1 MGSRIVS
8 LRLGDVTRFHDE
20 KRVSLSRRQYEQQ
33 SGEFPYYGPQG
44 IIARIST
51 FACEGEYLLLP
62 CTPPHNFPALPAIP
76 VSGRFSANPHVHVL
90 ACIEEV
96 EPRFLCRCLNTLPRA
111 VLPRSPQPEDI
122 EGIEIFLPPP
132 EDQRQILAALSDI
145 ESKTALLQNQ
155 NRLLDGMA
163 QSLFDS
169 CFIFGSGSLRPL
181 GDFISSRTT
190 VPDPGLPQDA
200 GTAFHNLLLYPRE
213 DLHPLFIR
221 LLIKNPEFLAH
232 AKNCLEHRGGRQQL
246 NAELL
251 MTFALTGPAG
261 TGTFSAG
268 AYPEFNAFAFSAE
281 KKLAVN
287 NAELKLLADL
297 GQSLFPM
304 SPALKPL

>member
-20 KRVSLSRRQYEQQ
+20 KRISLSRRQCEQQ
-33 SGEFPYYGPQG
+33 SGEFPYYGSQG
-44 IIARIST
+44 IIARINT
-51 FACEGEYLLLP
+51 FAYEGKYLLFA
-62 CTPPHNFPALPAIP
+62 CTPPHNSPVLQTLP

-96 EPRFLCRCLNTLPRA
+96 EPRFLCRYLTTLPRA

-122 EGIEIFLPPP
+122 EGIEISLPPP

-145 ESKTALLQNQ
+145 ENKTALLQNQ
-155 NRLLDGMA
+155 NRLLGGMA
-163 QSLFDS
+163 QSLFDYY
-169 CFIFGSGSLRPL
+169 FIFGSGSIRPL
-181 GDFISSRTT
+181 GDFIISRTT

-221 LLIKNPEFLAH
+221 QLIKNPEFLAH
-232 AKNCLEHRGGRQQL
+232 AKNCLEYRSGRQQL
-246 NAELL
+246 NTELL
-251 MTFALTGPAG
+251 MSFELTGSAG
-261 TGTFSAG
+261 TGTFPAG

-297 GQSLFPM
+297 GQSLFPL
-304 SPALKPL
+304 SPVAER